1 MKLQLF
7 TAAAVL
13 AVSTAALADGHFD
26 RTLSVSAT
34 PDLYVQT
41 GSGNVTVHP
50 GNGNTLEVHARLKPG
65 GGWGVFGASGDTDAR
80 IHRIEQDP
88 PIKQDGNTIH
98 IGEVSDRSLYNN
110 ISIDYDISIPSG
122 AALNLRSGSGDIKI
136 SQVGR
141 FLVASSGSGNITAS
155 GGKGTA
161 DVQTGSGDIT
171 LEQEGSGDVKAR
183 TGSGNIHI
191 RGLNGSLAAR
201 AGSGNIDAEGRLTGP
216 ANLSSGSGNVKLHLG
231 SDARFNLEAS
241 TGSGDIRIHYPGAP
255 EQNEHSRHHMTAPIN
270 GGGPPLEVRTGSGD
284 VEISS

>member
-13 AVSTAALADGHFD
+13 AISSAALADGHFD

-34 PDLYVQT
+34 PDLYLQT
-41 GSGNVTVHP
+41 GSGNVTIHP
-50 GNGNTLEVHARLKPG
+50 GEGNTLQIHARLKPG
-65 GGWGVFGASGDTDAR
+65 GGWGVFGASGDVDAR

-88 PIKQDGNTIH
+88 PIKQDGNAVH

-110 ISIDYDISIPSG
+110 ISIDYDIAIPTG
-122 AALNLRSGSGDIKI
+122 AALNVHSGSGDIKI

-141 FLVASSGSGNITAS
+141 FLVASSGSGNINAS
-155 GGKGTA
+155 GGKGPA

-171 LEQEGSGDVKAR
+171 LEQEGSGDIKAR
-183 TGSGNIHI
+183 TGSGNINV
-191 RGLNGSLAAR
+191 RGVNGTLTAR
-201 AGSGNIDAEGRLTGP
+201 SGSGDITAQGHLTGP
-216 ANLSSGSGNVKLHLG
+216 ANLSSGSGNVKLRLG
-231 SDARFNLEAS
+231 QDARFNLEAS
-241 TGSGDIRIHYPGAP
+241 TGSGEIRIHYPGAP

-270 GGGPPLEVRTGSGD
+270 GGGPTLEVRTGSGD